1 MEIDWNFVKEIIS
14 SALILAGVF
23 FMLVASIGL
32 LRLPDFYT
40 RMSAITKGATLG
52 MGLIVVG
59 SGVFFNDPEMMFK
72 ILGILIFTLVTSP
85 VAAHAITRTAIH
97 KRVELWKKTNT
108 KEFEEYLREN
118 RLDEYANLDGE
129 LVEKPDSKISS
140 REEDAE

>member
-1 MEIDWNFVKEIIS
+1 MDIDLNFVKEIIS

-59 SGVFFNDPEMMFK
+59 IGVYFNNPETMFK
-72 ILGILIFTLVTSP
+72 ILGILFFTLITSP

-97 KRVELWKKTNT
+97 RRVTLWKRTNV
-108 KEFEEYLREN
+108 KEFEGYLREN
-118 RLDEYANLDGE
+118 GLEEYANQDKYNE
-129 LVEKPDSKISS
+129 EPNHDISK
-140 REEDAE
+140 RGADTE